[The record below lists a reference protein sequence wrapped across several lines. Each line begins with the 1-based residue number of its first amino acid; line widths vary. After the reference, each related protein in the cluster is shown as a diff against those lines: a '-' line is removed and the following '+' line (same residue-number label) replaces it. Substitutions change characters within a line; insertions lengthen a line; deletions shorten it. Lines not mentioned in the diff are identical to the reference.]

1 MARWLVTQVD
11 RQFSANDLEELKKLA
26 SQGDLGRGD
35 MIQPPGASDWLY
47 AVELPE
53 LKGLLPAS
61 TLLDDDFDTPAS
73 AVPMALLAIV
83 LLLISAGGAYTIY
96 HYAVGIKSTNLEL
109 LEEIALTEMLVT
121 AEGVTVR
128 SAPEAG
134 ASGVGS
140 VAKDEKVQLLAK
152 RNDFYRIRTDAALEG
167 WVQIDQVV
175 PAYFFTDA
183 ETREDYDPLYN
194 PDNYVFVKNASWMQ
208 TPDQRADNRT
218 LFNFQLQNK
227 SKFDME
233 NIVLLTTIKDKDGKK
248 LETAEIHIEGKL
260 KRFEAAMVGTL
271 LPDLKADP
279 EGEPRRLTDTSFQE
293 MVKADP
299 SLQERWID
307 SIEVTL
313 MSEDF
318 EQASVDLLEVRAIPK
333 KLQ

>member
-11 RQFSANDLEELKKLA
+11 RQFSAADLEELKSLA
-26 SQGDLGRGD
+26 SRGELSRGD

-53 LKGLLPAS
+53 LKSLLPAAA
-61 TLLDDDFDTPAS
+61 DFDDEFDKPRS
-73 AVPMALLAIV
+73 GVPTAILAIIFILMSV
-83 LLLISAGGAYTIY
+83 GGAWSIY
-96 HYAVGIKSTNLEL
+96 HYAVGIKTTSLEL
-109 LEEIALTEMLVT
+109 LEELALTEMLVT

-128 SAPEAG
+128 SGPEASAGSVGG
-134 ASGVGS
+134 AS
-140 VAKDEKVQLLAK
+140 KDEKVQLLAK
-152 RNDFYRIRTDAALEG
+152 RNDFYRIRTKAGVEG
-167 WVQIDQVV
+167 WVQVNQVV

-233 NIVLLTTIKDKDGKK
+233 HIVLVATIKDSNGKE
-248 LETAEIHIEGKL
+248 LEKAEIAIEGKL

-271 LPDLKADP
+271 NPDRKADP
-279 EGEPRRLTDTSFQE
+279 EGEPRRLTETTFQE
-293 MVKADP
+293 MLKEDP
-299 SLQERWID
+299 SLQERWVD

-313 MSEDF
+313 GSDTF
-318 EQASVDLLEVRAIPK
+318 EQASVDLLEVRAIPQ
-333 KLQ
+333 KLD

>member
-11 RQFSANDLEELKKLA
+11 RQFSAADLDELKGLA
-26 SQGDLGRGD
+26 SRGELGRGD

-53 LKGLLPAS
+53 LKGLLP
-61 TLLDDDFDTPAS
+61 TTNDFDDDFDMPRS
-73 AVPMALLAIV
+73 KVPSVLLAV
-83 LLLISAGGAYTIY
+83 LFILIGAAGGYSIY
-96 HYAVGIKSTNLEL
+96 HYSVVIKETNLEL
-109 LEEIALTEMLVT
+109 LAEIALTEMLVT
-121 AEGVTVR
+121 AEGVTIR
-128 SAPEAG
+128 SAPEG
-134 ASGVGS
+134 GSSGVGS

-152 RNDFYRIRTDAALEG
+152 RNDFYRIRTATGTEG
-167 WVQIDQVV
+167 WVQVNQVV
-175 PAYFFTDA
+175 PAYFFSDA

-194 PDNYVFVKNASWMQ
+194 PDNYVFVKNAGWMQ

-233 NIVLLTTIKDKDGKK
+233 NIVLMATIKDTNGKV
-248 LETAEIHIEGKL
+248 LETTEIAIEGKL

-271 LPDLKADP
+271 NPDRKADP
-279 EGEPRRLTDTSFQE
+279 EGEPRRLTETTFQE
-293 MVKADP
+293 MLKEDP

-307 SIEVTL
+307 SIEVQLSSDT
-313 MSEDF
+313 F

-333 KLQ
+333 KLD

>member
-11 RQFSANDLEELKKLA
+11 RQFSASDLEELKTLA
-26 SQGDLGRGD
+26 SRGELGRGD

-53 LKGLLPAS
+53 LKGLLPPAAMA
-61 TLLDDDFDTPAS
+61 DDDFDIPRS
-73 AVPMALLAIV
+73 KVPTALLV
-83 LLLISAGGAYTIY
+83 LVFLLMSAGGAYSIY
-96 HYAVGIKSTNLEL
+96 HYAVGIKTTSLEL
-109 LEEIALTEMLVT
+109 LEEMALTEMLVT
-121 AEGVTVR
+121 AEGVSIR
-128 SAPEAG
+128 SGPEAG
-134 ASGVGS
+134 TSVVGS
-140 VAKDEKVQLLAK
+140 VAKDETVQLFAK
-152 RNDFYRIRTDAALEG
+152 RNDFYRIRTNTGAEG
-167 WVQIDQVV
+167 WVQVDQVV

-233 NIVLLTTIKDKDGKK
+233 NIVLSATIKDTNGKV
-248 LETAEIHIEGKL
+248 LETAEIAIEGKL

-271 LPDLKADP
+271 NPDRRADP
-279 EGEPRRLTDTSFQE
+279 DGEPRRLTETSFQE
-293 MVKADP
+293 MLKEDP

-313 MSEDF
+313 GSDTF
-318 EQASVDLLEVRAIPK
+318 EQASVDLLEVRAIPQ
-333 KLQ
+333 KLD

>member
-11 RQFSANDLEELKKLA
+11 RQFSAADLEELKQLA
-26 SQGDLGRGD
+26 SRGELSRGD

-47 AVELPE
+47 AIELPE
-53 LKGLLPAS
+53 LKGLLPPS
-61 TLLDDDFDTPAS
+61 TMDDDDLDMPRSNVPTAIL
-73 AVPMALLAIV
+73 AVV
-83 LLLISAGGAYTIY
+83 LILISLAGGYSIY
-96 HYAVGIKSTNLEL
+96 HYAVGIKTTNLDLLQEL
-109 LEEIALTEMLVT
+109 ALTEMLVT
-121 AEGVTVR
+121 AEGVAVR
-128 SAPEAG
+128 SGPEAS

-152 RNDFYRIRTDAALEG
+152 RNDFYRIRTKAGAEG
-167 WVQIDQVV
+167 WVQVDQVV

-233 NIVLLTTIKDKDGKK
+233 NIVLMATIKDPNGKV
-248 LETAEIHIEGKL
+248 LETAEIAIEGKL

-271 LPDLKADP
+271 NPDPKADP
-279 EGEPRRLTDTSFQE
+279 EGEPRRLTETSFQE

-299 SLQERWID
+299 SLQERWVD

-313 MSEDF
+313 GSDSF
-318 EQASVDLLEVRAIPK
+318 EQASVDLLEVRAIPQ
-333 KLQ
+333 KLD

>member
-11 RQFSANDLEELKKLA
+11 RQFSATDLEELKSLA
-26 SQGDLGRGD
+26 SRGDLGRGD

-53 LKGLLPAS
+53 LKALLPAS
-61 TLLDDDFDTPAS
+61 TMSDDDFDMPRS
-73 AVPMALLAIV
+73 NVPSIILAIV
-83 LLLISAGGAYTIY
+83 FLLMSAGGAYSIY
-96 HYAVGIKSTNLEL
+96 HYAVGIKTTSLEL
-109 LEEIALTEMLVT
+109 LGELALTEMLVT
-121 AEGVTVR
+121 AEGVSVR
-128 SAPEAG
+128 AGPEGSA
-134 ASGVGS
+134 STVGS
-140 VAKDEKVQLLAK
+140 VSKDEKVQLLAK
-152 RNDFYRIRTDAALEG
+152 RNDFYRIRTKAGTEG
-167 WVQIDQVV
+167 WVQVDQVV

-233 NIVLLTTIKDKDGKK
+233 NIVLVATIKDTNGKE
-248 LETAEIHIEGKL
+248 LEKTEIAIEGKL

-271 LPDLKADP
+271 NPDLRADP
-279 EGEPRRLTDTSFQE
+279 EGEPRRLTETSFQE
-293 MVKADP
+293 MLKADP

-313 MSEDF
+313 GSDTF
-318 EQASVDLLEVRAIPK
+318 EQASVDLLEVRAIPQ
-333 KLQ
+333 KLD

>member
-11 RQFSANDLEELKKLA
+11 RQFSASDLEELKTLA
-26 SQGDLGRGD
+26 SRGELGRGD

-53 LKGLLPAS
+53 LKGLLPPAAMA
-61 TLLDDDFDTPAS
+61 DDDFDTPRS
-73 AVPMALLAIV
+73 KLPTALLV
-83 LLLISAGGAYTIY
+83 LVFLLMSVGGAYSIY
-96 HYAVGIKSTNLEL
+96 HYAVGIKTTSLDL
-109 LEEIALTEMLVT
+109 LEELALTEMLVT
-121 AEGVTVR
+121 AEGVTIR
-128 SAPEAG
+128 SGPEAG

-152 RNDFYRIRTDAALEG
+152 RNDFYRIRTKAAAEG
-167 WVQIDQVV
+167 WVQVDQVV

-233 NIVLLTTIKDKDGKK
+233 NIVLSATIKDTNGKV
-248 LETAEIHIEGKL
+248 LETAEIAIEGKL

-271 LPDLKADP
+271 NPDRRADP
-279 EGEPRRLTDTSFQE
+279 DGEPRRLTETSFQE
-293 MVKADP
+293 MLKDDP
-299 SLQERWID
+299 TLQERWID

-313 MSEDF
+313 GSDTF
-318 EQASVDLLEVRAIPK
+318 EQASVDLLEVRAIPQ
-333 KLQ
+333 KLD

>member
-11 RQFSANDLEELKKLA
+11 RQFSATDLEELKKLA
-26 SQGDLGRGD
+26 SRGELGRGD

-53 LKGLLPAS
+53 LKGLLPPSSA
-61 TLLDDDFDTPAS
+61 LDDDFDTPRRK
-73 AVPMALLAIV
+73 VPTALLAVVFSAIA
-83 LLLISAGGAYTIY
+83 AGGAYTIY
-96 HYAVGIKSTNLEL
+96 HYSVGIKDTSLEL
-109 LEEIALTEMLVT
+109 LAEIALTEMLVT

-128 SAPEAG
+128 SDPEAG

-140 VAKDEKVQLLAK
+140 VAKDEKVVLLAK
-152 RNDFYRIRTDAALEG
+152 RNDFYRIRTAAGAEG
-167 WVQIDQVV
+167 WVQVDQVV

-194 PDNYVFVKNASWMQ
+194 PDNYVFVKNAGWMQ
-208 TPDQRADNRT
+208 TPDQRAENLT
-218 LFNFQLQNK
+218 NFNFQLQNK

-233 NIVLLTTIKDKDGKK
+233 NIVLATTIKDPNGKV
-248 LETAEIHIEGKL
+248 LETVEIAIEGKL

-271 LPDLKADP
+271 MPDLKADP
-279 EGEPRRLTDTSFQE
+279 EGEPRRLTETTFQE

-299 SLQERWID
+299 SLQDRWVD
-307 SIEVTL
+307 SIVVQL
-313 MSEDF
+313 SSDSF

-333 KLQ
+333 KLD

>member
-1 MARWLVTQVD
+1 
-11 RQFSANDLEELKKLA
+11 
-26 SQGDLGRGD
+26 

-53 LKGLLPAS
+53 LKGLLPPAAMA
-61 TLLDDDFDTPAS
+61 DDDFDIPRSKAPT
-73 AVPMALLAIV
+73 ALLALV
-83 LLLISAGGAYTIY
+83 FLLMSVGGAYSIY
-96 HYAVGIKSTNLEL
+96 HYAVGIKTTSLEL
-109 LEEIALTEMLVT
+109 LEEMALTEMLVT
-121 AEGVTVR
+121 AEGVSIR
-128 SAPEAG
+128 SGPEAG
-134 ASGVGS
+134 TSVVGS
-140 VAKDEKVQLLAK
+140 VDKDETVQLLAK
-152 RNDFYRIRTDAALEG
+152 RNDFYRIRTSTGAEG
-167 WVQIDQVV
+167 WVQVDQVV

-233 NIVLLTTIKDKDGKK
+233 NIVLSATIKDTNGKV
-248 LETAEIHIEGKL
+248 LETAEIAIEGKL

-271 LPDLKADP
+271 NPDRRADP
-279 EGEPRRLTDTSFQE
+279 DGEPRRLTETSFQE
-293 MVKADP
+293 MLKEDP

-313 MSEDF
+313 GSDTF
-318 EQASVDLLEVRAIPK
+318 EQASVDLLEVRAIPQ
-333 KLQ
+333 KLD